1 MLAGC
6 CFALGYGIT
15 HRVLTVQGNAEEP
28 VPEAFEPVGFPGDSL
43 GTLRSMYGNDDQLL
57 EVDLAALE
65 VEAAARRKAKQ
76 EAAKLAEE
84 ARRAELALQAPE
96 PPAWVAP
103 TFPEPE
109 LPKPE
114 PALNIA
120 PSLEPAVVPAALPQP
135 AVLLTP
141 EPPAEPTNVVP
152 MVEPPVLVVEP
163 ELFIP
168 LEPEPMPAPE
178 PELIAPMPPLIAP
191 PLP

>member
-15 HRVLTVQGNAEEP
+15 HRVLTLQGNGEEP

-43 GTLRSMYGNDDQLL
+43 GTLRSMHGNGDQLL

-65 VEAAARRKAKQ
+65 VEAAAERKAKK

-84 ARRAELALQAPE
+84 ARRAEVALQVPE
-96 PPAWVAP
+96 QPAWVAP
-103 TFPEPE
+103 AFPEPE

-114 PALNIA
+114 PDLNIA

-141 EPPAEPTNVVP
+141 EPPAEPSNVVP
-152 MVEPPVLVVEP
+152 LMDPPVLVAEP
-163 ELFIP
+163 EVFIP
-168 LEPEPMPAPE
+168 LEPEPMPAAE

-191 PLP
+191 PQP